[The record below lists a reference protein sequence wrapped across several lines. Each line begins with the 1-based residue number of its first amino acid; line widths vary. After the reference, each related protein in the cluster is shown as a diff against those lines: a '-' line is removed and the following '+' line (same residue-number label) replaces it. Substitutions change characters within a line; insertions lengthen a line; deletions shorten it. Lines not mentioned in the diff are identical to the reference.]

1 MLAAFLVIALA
12 LVASNLHAPGVSPGR
27 RVIGAIADLGG
38 TSLLLGTTGS
48 FAAPWWWLYLWVTF
62 GNGFRYGV
70 RYLALST
77 ALACVGFATAALIN
91 PFWHN
96 QPGLTLGL
104 LATLIILPGYVAVL
118 LRRLDAQ
125 TQRARAASRAKSTF
139 LANMSHEIRTP
150 MAGVMG
156 ILDILQD
163 SGLSPRQES
172 LVETARTSAQ
182 GLLSVINSILD
193 LSKVEAGRL
202 AVEPGPFDLHALLT
216 TVLRGFAPQAEA
228 KGLHLQSQIAPETPF
243 ALIGDPGKLRQVL
256 VNLLGN
262 AIKFTAVGSVELRCH
277 PVEAPCGRTR
287 IRFQVLDTGIG
298 IPIPAQPQVFEPFTQ
313 ADQSVTRRFDGTG
326 LGTTIAKTLVEL
338 MGGQIGFHS
347 TPQVG
352 TTFWFDLEF
361 ARQEHAT
368 PEHLPDCR
376 VLRLRPPAQA
386 DGEVSQWLQGWG
398 IASDTVASLAAAHR
412 RLADPARRGSAEVL
426 LLERFPLDGETTTF
440 LATLGDDPS
449 LTLIVLPAASDA
461 DSAKARLPGRA
472 HVLSEPLDK
481 THLFNALHAS
491 HQRAVGATVVSL
503 TERMERR
510 SLLARVAGLRVLVAE
525 DHPTNRL
532 VIGHILEQ
540 AGVRCR
546 LVEDGQQA
554 LDALEAE
561 HFDLAILDMHLP
573 NLGGIEAFQLYRF
586 AHAGASPQLPF
597 ILLTANALAEARAQ
611 AQAAGIDYFM
621 TKPFLSADLLRTI
634 AEATGGATAPAGT
647 PPAPAVPTGQIDPAP
662 LADLFAVASSRDFGK
677 QLVAGF
683 EADGRGLLAQMTA
696 ALEAGDGYALRER
709 AHALQGS
716 AAALGLLPLRDQ
728 ARRLHAANEE
738 TLRTEG
744 HGLVAEIA
752 EAFDP
757 ALLRLREEVAIHLG
771 R

>member
-1 MLAAFLVIALA
+1 
-12 LVASNLHAPGVSPGR
+12 
-27 RVIGAIADLGG
+27 
-38 TSLLLGTTGS
+38 
-48 FAAPWWWLYLWVTF
+48 
-62 GNGFRYGV
+62 
-70 RYLALST
+70 
-77 ALACVGFATAALIN
+77 
-91 PFWHN
+91 
-96 QPGLTLGL
+96 
-104 LATLIILPGYVAVL
+104 
-118 LRRLDAQ
+118 
-125 TQRARAASRAKSTF
+125 
-139 LANMSHEIRTP
+139 
-150 MAGVMG
+150 
-156 ILDILQD
+156 
-163 SGLSPRQES
+163 
-172 LVETARTSAQ
+172 
-182 GLLSVINSILD
+182 
-193 LSKVEAGRL
+193 
-202 AVEPGPFDLHALLT
+202 
-216 TVLRGFAPQAEA
+216 
-228 KGLHLQSQIAPETPF
+228 
-243 ALIGDPGKLRQVL
+243 
-256 VNLLGN
+256 
-262 AIKFTAVGSVELRCH
+262 
-277 PVEAPCGRTR
+277 
-287 IRFQVLDTGIG
+287 
-298 IPIPAQPQVFEPFTQ
+298 
-313 ADQSVTRRFDGTG
+313 
-326 LGTTIAKTLVEL
+326 
-338 MGGQIGFHS
+338 
-347 TPQVG
+347 
-352 TTFWFDLEF
+352 
-361 ARQEHAT
+361 
-368 PEHLPDCR
+368 
-376 VLRLRPPAQA
+376 
-386 DGEVSQWLQGWG
+386 
-398 IASDTVASLAAAHR
+398 
-412 RLADPARRGSAEVL
+412 VL

-461 DSAKARLPGRA
+461 DSTKARLPGRA
-472 HVLSEPLDK
+472 HVLSGPLDK

-491 HQRAVGATVVSL
+491 HQRAVSATVVSL
-503 TERMERR
+503 AERMERR

-634 AEATGGATAPAGT
+634 AEATGGATAPAGA
-647 PPAPAVPTGQIDPAP
+647 PPAPAVPKGQIDPAP

-683 EADGRGLLAQMTA
+683 EADGRGLLEQMTA
-696 ALEAGDGYALRER
+696 ALDAGDGSALRER

-716 AAALGLLPLRDQ
+716 AAALGLVALRDQ

-757 ALLRLREEVAIHLG
+757 ALLRLREEVAVHLG